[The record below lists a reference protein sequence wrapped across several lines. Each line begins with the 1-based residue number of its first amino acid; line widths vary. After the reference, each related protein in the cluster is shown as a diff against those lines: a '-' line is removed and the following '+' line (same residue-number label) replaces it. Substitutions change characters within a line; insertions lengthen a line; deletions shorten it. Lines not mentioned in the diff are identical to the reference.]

1 MASTVL
7 LNLQGFEHSEELSR
21 LESLLAHDWNATASD
36 LRSLASSPELS
47 ALSKALAP
55 RSMPTLLEVLE
66 EFGRIDRH
74 DEHLHS
80 RFLEFCLN
88 PFEQR
93 HGLSDSVTNHGYLDN
108 PTFRGMRQSLMKSF
122 SEIHVFDLHG
132 NTKKPEVSPDR
143 SKDENVFDIQQGVAI
158 ILAVK
163 EPEHSGL
170 AEVYRA
176 DLWGLREHKYTVLS
190 DTDVN
195 GTTWTPLH
203 PSAPNYF
210 FFPQTMDLRA
220 EYERGWKLTEAM
232 PLNVTGFQTHRDE
245 FAIAFEKKTIVQRVQ
260 RLREKEDSDDEL
272 RQVFQLNNSGG
283 WRLEEARAALR
294 ANSDWETG
302 FLNILYR
309 PFDRRWCHYDN
320 ATMDRPRRELVDN
333 MAGKENLALNVCRQ
347 TKAPGWHHALVSDT
361 PAPAI
366 FVELK
371 DGSNVFPL
379 YLYPDSRQHSLNMAE
394 RQTNFSDKFIADL
407 KAKLKLEWK
416 DDKNGDLKMKVGPE
430 DAFAYLYAVL
440 NAPSYQTRYGEFLRR
455 DFPHVPLTS
464 DLELFV
470 VLVGKGKEL
479 IKVHLMQ
486 SPKLEELITEFPVK
500 GNNIVEKAAY
510 T

>member
-1 MASTVL
+1 MIVKQKTFIGQL
-7 LNLQGFEHSEELSR
+7 LTDYYYVGDLPLREKNPKWLQDDYVKFIRFAQWRIERTGHGILGF
-21 LESLLAHDWNATASD
+21 
-36 LRSLASSPELS
+36 
-47 ALSKALAP
+47 
-55 RSMPTLLEVLE
+55 
-66 EFGRIDRH
+66 
-74 DEHLHS
+74 
-80 RFLEFCLN
+80 
-88 PFEQR
+88 
-93 HGLSDSVTNHGYLDN
+93 VTNHGYLDN

-455 DFPHVPLTS
+455 DFPHVPLT
-464 DLELFV
+464 
-470 VLVGKGKEL
+470 
-479 IKVHLMQ
+479 
-486 SPKLEELITEFPVK
+486 
-500 GNNIVEKAAY
+500 
-510 T
+510 